1 MRENEERRIRKRIKC
16 FSGGNRQNITTME
29 SRFSYMLCYLKRKI
43 GVDATGRNIGPVG
56 WSVGLFG
63 RMVDQSA
70 CFIIFDGI
78 HLNETR
84 DLEYLDEKS
93 VDVKRLTFPCRD
105 VSAFTDVYHA

>member
-1 MRENEERRIRKRIKC
+1 
-16 FSGGNRQNITTME
+16 
-29 SRFSYMLCYLKRKI
+29 MLCYLKRKI

-63 RMVDQSA
+63 RMIDQST
-70 CFIIFDGI
+70 CFIIFAGI

-93 VDVKRLTFPCRD
+93 VDVKHLTFPCRD